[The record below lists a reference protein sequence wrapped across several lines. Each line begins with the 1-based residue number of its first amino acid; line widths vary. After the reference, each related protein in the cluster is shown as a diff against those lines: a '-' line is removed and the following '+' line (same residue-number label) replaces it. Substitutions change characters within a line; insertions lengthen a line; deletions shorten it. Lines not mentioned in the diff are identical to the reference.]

1 MSAFLHFSVPDS
13 TMPFRE
19 IYGQEHAIDLMNQAV
34 QRDRMPHA
42 WLFTGQA
49 NIGKY
54 KTAVA
59 LAQKLN
65 CRKCGEDACGE
76 CDICFQIAEQNFLD
90 FQVLIPDGKFIKI
103 DQIRKSLNWLHLHP
117 DQAKK
122 RVLILDGA
130 QHLGREAANAFLKTL
145 EEPAP
150 KTLLILIADSSQQLL
165 ETIVSR
171 CQQIRFRPLSE
182 EISERILR
190 ETTNLSTARIQLL
203 SAFSMGSVNGNLAE
217 RLELM
222 ETVQQTAIRWLTTFS
237 AATLEEMLRTCETW
251 AKSKNEEWRLLL
263 DFLETWFRD
272 LTWLFRG
279 LPEEKLINRTVGS
292 DENRISALRK
302 SGEHFTL
309 QQIFEI
315 FGWIAESR
323 RTIELNANKSL
334 AVESL
339 CLQMYRRAV

>member
-1 MSAFLHFSVPDS
+1 
-13 TMPFRE
+13 MPFRD
-19 IYGQEHAIDLMNQAV
+19 IYGQEHAIGLLNQAV
-34 QRDRMPHA
+34 HRDRMPHA

-65 CRKCGEDACGE
+65 CRKGEKDACGE
-76 CDICFQIAEQNFLD
+76 CDYCLQIVEQNFLD
-90 FQVLIPDGKFIKI
+90 YQVLIPDGKFIKI
-103 DQIRKSLNWLHLHP
+103 DQIRKALNWLHLHP

-122 RVLILDGA
+122 RVMIIDGA

-150 KTLLILIADSSQQLL
+150 HTLLILIAESSQQLP

-190 ETTNLSTARIQLL
+190 QTTDLTTERIQLL
-203 SAFSMGSVNGNLAE
+203 SAFSMGSVNRNLAV
-217 RLELM
+217 RLEIM
-222 ETVQQTAIRWLTTFS
+222 ETVQKTAIVWLTTFS
-237 AATLEEMLRTCETW
+237 ASTLEEMLRTCESW
-251 AKSKNEEWRLLL
+251 CKSKNEEWCLLL

-272 LTWLFRG
+272 LTWLLHG
-279 LPEEKLINRTVGS
+279 LPEEKLINRNVNAGES
-292 DENRISALRK
+292 RIKALRNSAGYFK
-302 SGEHFTL
+302 
-309 QQIFEI
+309 QKQIYEI
-315 FGWIAESR
+315 FSR
-323 RTIELNANKSL
+323 IVQTRRAIELNANKSL

-339 CLQMYRRAV
+339 CLHMYRIAV